1 MDRKLILL
9 ICVLSLIF
17 CAGAAVG
24 FTSIDEA
31 SNQENYELAEPIL
44 KGNSDAKQFLPLNK
58 IEGYKKQDEL
68 LNGAMRINEEL
79 LPWKNVNHSG
89 DIKVHDLTIHPE
101 RMIRVV
107 KTKYPIYLTRYGSV
121 TDAEVTQLWDAETGE
136 NYGYELIGKPGTD
149 WSSPIGK

>member
-1 MDRKLILL
+1 MGRKLILL

-17 CAGAAVG
+17 CAGAAVA
-24 FTSIDEA
+24 SIDEA

-44 KGNSDAKQFLPLNK
+44 KGNSDAKEFLPLNK
-58 IEGYKKQDEL
+58 IKGSKKQDEL
-68 LNGAMRINEEL
+68 LNGAMRISEEL

-101 RMIRVV
+101 RMIWVV
-107 KTKYPIYLTRYGSV
+107 KTKSPIYLTKYGSV
-121 TDAEVTQLWDAETGE
+121 TDAKVTQLWDAETGE
-136 NYGYELIGKPGTD
+136 NYGYELIGKQGTD